1 MNENIKHRQDKVD
14 ESFPSPTSVIL
25 SLSSIP
31 LSKHD
36 NNFMDDEFELL
47 TPTYHINL
55 EQFIKLL
62 PDTIRNSE
70 SLSSETICTNDITL
84 SSEKSWNDRDPIGSL
99 FSRLFITKEELKQY
113 TFIDKGKNYTR
124 NLIATDDETFTL
136 LLLCWNPGKYSPIH
150 DHPCDGCW
158 MRVCQGVIN
167 EVQYQK
173 IEKMKEKGSEGFIC
187 MKDTKFNEGDLTFMH
202 DNIGYHKVGNP
213 SGQMAISMHLYCPP
227 FQKCKIWMDECNTSR
242 CSVSRMCNFSEYGN
256 LITKK

>member
-70 SLSSETICTNDITL
+70 SLSSEIICTNDITL

-99 FSRLFITKEELKQY
+99 FR
-113 TFIDKGKNYTR
+113 
-124 NLIATDDETFTL
+124 
-136 LLLCWNPGKYSPIH
+136 
-150 DHPCDGCW
+150 
-158 MRVCQGVIN
+158 
-167 EVQYQK
+167 
-173 IEKMKEKGSEGFIC
+173 
-187 MKDTKFNEGDLTFMH
+187 
-202 DNIGYHKVGNP
+202 
-213 SGQMAISMHLYCPP
+213 
-227 FQKCKIWMDECNTSR
+227 
-242 CSVSRMCNFSEYGN
+242 
-256 LITKK
+256 